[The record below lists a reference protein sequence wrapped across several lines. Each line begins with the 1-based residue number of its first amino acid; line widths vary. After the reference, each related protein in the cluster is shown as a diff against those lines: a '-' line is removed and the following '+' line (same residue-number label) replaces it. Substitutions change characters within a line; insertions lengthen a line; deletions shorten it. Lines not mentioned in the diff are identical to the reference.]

1 VGVAERAG
9 ARELGPVSE
18 PARGPGRPGALAR
31 ARALVVAGHPGPS
44 LAISALIALL
54 AAQAAPRGAGPVALV
69 VPAVVAGQFSIG
81 WSNDFFDA
89 RRDAT
94 AGRGDKPV
102 VTGGISR
109 RAVGTAGVIALAV
122 SLGLGLA
129 IGAVAG
135 LVNAVM
141 MAAGWAYNAGLKATL
156 ASGLTY
162 MLGFG
167 LIPAFA
173 ASTLP
178 GHPAPRPVVTAAAAV
193 LGLGA
198 HFANVIHDLDG
209 DRVAGV
215 RGLPQQVAARFG
227 PGAVRLAALVLL
239 LAASALLALSAAGPH
254 RWVSFAGLGVA
265 AVLAAAG
272 AASPGRLPFLA
283 AIGIGAIDVALFVF
297 GGVILV

>member
-1 VGVAERAG
+1 MASRV
-9 ARELGPVSE
+9 
-18 PARGPGRPGALAR
+18 
-31 ARALVVAGHPGPS
+31 RALVAAGHPGPS
-44 LAISALIALL
+44 LAISAMIVVLVV
-54 AAQAAPRGAGPVALV
+54 QAAPHGAGPVALA

-89 RRDAT
+89 RRDAAT
-94 AGRGDKPV
+94 GRTDKPV
-102 VTGGISR
+102 AAGAISR
-109 RAVGTAGVIALAV
+109 RAVAVAAGTALAV
-122 SLGLGLA
+122 SLLLALA

-135 LVNAVM
+135 LVNVVM
-141 MAAGWAYNAGLKATL
+141 MAAGWAYNAGLKSTL

-162 MLGFG
+162 VAGFG

-178 GHPAPRPVVTAAAAV
+178 GHPAPAPVVSAAAAV

-209 DRVAGV
+209 DHAAGV
-215 RGLPQQVAARFG
+215 RGLPQRVAAGAG
-227 PGAVRLAALVLL
+227 PIAVRLTALVLL
-239 LAASALLALSAAGPH
+239 LTASALLALSAAGPH
-254 RWVSFAGLGVA
+254 QRIALAGLAAA

-283 AIGIGAIDVALFVF
+283 AIGIAAIDVALFVF
-297 GGVILV
+297 GGVILI